1 MPRITACAGAI
12 DGIRLPAIANMAVA
26 TARRETEPMGEPLEQ
41 QCHRASADCAPQS
54 ECATVRA
61 ASYSPPHLGPTP
73 HADPVAVSLTR
84 IVPDGM
90 CAKKFSEKCD
100 RLGSGKRSDQFP
112 AAWPTTRRYTFKY
125 FVADC
130 SQLKLHDIAV

>member
-12 DGIRLPAIANMAVA
+12 DGIRLPAITNMAVA
-26 TARRETEPMGEPLEQ
+26 TARRETEPIGELLEQ

-84 IVPDGM
+84 IVPYGLL
-90 CAKKFSEKCD
+90 AKTVFRKM
-100 RLGSGKRSDQFP
+100 
-112 AAWPTTRRYTFKY
+112 
-125 FVADC
+125 
-130 SQLKLHDIAV
+130 